1 MILYNATALICQ
13 LDEEDRE
20 LEKLQRELQEAT
32 TEVRSQSCN
41 PFDEDDREV
50 VKLIQEVMTKRTT
63 NKLSS
68 EV

>member
-1 MILYNATALICQ
+1 LILCNPTALISQ

-41 PFDEDDREV
+41 PLDEEDREV
-50 VKLIQEVMTKRTT
+50 VKLIQERTTKRTT